1 VERKSTNQV
10 SSLCCGSPGHVVHV
24 DLATLMSLYDYRQR
38 DNLLNYG
45 QTERERE
52 RAIVIV

>member
-1 VERKSTNQV
+1 
-10 SSLCCGSPGHVVHV
+10 VVHV

-52 RAIVIV
+52 RERESDSDCLREWK

>member
-1 VERKSTNQV
+1 M
-10 SSLCCGSPGHVVHV
+10 VHV
-24 DLATLMSLYDYRQR
+24 DLATLMPLYDYRQR

-52 RAIVIV
+52 SDSDCLREWK